1 VPISLATDNGAM
13 IAWTGILAYTH
24 GVRTPIETSYVDPR
38 WRIDDVKILW
48 R

>member
-1 VPISLATDNGAM
+1 MN
-13 IAWTGILAYTH
+13 

-38 WRIDDVKILW
+38 WRLDEVEIPW